1 MAISLLIGFLFSAAY
16 AGDVLIEQLPDGT
29 KYIAD
34 KIVVS
39 KSDDIPDFAVYESE
53 NGIAVTG
60 FASIDR
66 ICREYGVIRVEPF
79 YPGEIRN
86 EILADAVAG
95 LYIFTLK
102 DDSYIHSA
110 IRELSNNPCI
120 RSAEYYAV
128 PEPCYTPNDP
138 MFSQQWFL
146 PHIQAPEAWDIIRGD
161 TTRHS
166 IIAIVDTGVDWDN
179 ADITPNIWV
188 NEAED
193 LNGNNILDPGDIN
206 GVDDDINGFIDD
218 VVGWDMGDYD
228 NDPSEDGLLHGTS
241 VASCASP
248 ATDNGIGVAGIGFS
262 ARIMCVKMTDHNG
275 GMVAP
280 YQAMIYA
287 ADNGAHVINCSWAT
301 LQYSQYEQDV
311 VNSIYS
317 AGSLIIASASATMD
331 TIPGYPCGYEN
342 VMAVTATDDQDHKA
356 YFADFGPWVDIC
368 APGVD
373 LWVIHGSGHAF
384 VSGTSFSTA
393 MVSGL
398 AGLVWACYPYFY
410 NDDIEWMIKNGA
422 DSIDHLNPYYA
433 GMLGAG
439 RINAANSLVITGIDS
454 EPVLPERIVT
464 ISACPNPFNAA
475 CRITVSDPSIELVEI
490 YDITGRLVE
499 RLELRGGETIWDAT
513 FHTSGVYFAR
523 AGDYSRNIKIV
534 LLK

>member
-1 MAISLLIGFLFSAAY
+1 MRIHVTISLLVGFLFSLSY
-16 AGDVLIEQLPDGT
+16 SQKPHITELPNGV

-39 KSDDIPDFAVYESE
+39 KSEGAPNLAIYESE
-53 NGIAVTG
+53 SDCAFTGI
-60 FASIDR
+60 ASIDKL
-66 ICREYGVIRVEPF
+66 CRKYRVIQIEPF
-79 YPGEIRN
+79 YPAELRN
-86 EILADAVAG
+86 EILSRCISGIYV
-95 LYIFTLK
+95 FTLE
-102 DDSYIHSA
+102 SPSCLQSA
-110 IRELSNNPCI
+110 IYDLSRDPHIRYAEIYTLPELK
-120 RSAEYYAV
+120 
-128 PEPCYTPNDP
+128 YTPNDP
-138 MFSQQWFL
+138 MFYQQWFL
-146 PHIQAPEAWDIIRGD
+146 PHIQAPEAWDVIRGD

-166 IIAIVDTGVDWDN
+166 VIAIIDTGVDWDN
-179 ADITPNIWV
+179 PDITPNIWI

-206 GVDDDINGFIDD
+206 GVDDDNNGFIDD

-262 ARIMCVKMTDHNG
+262 ARIMSVKMTDHNG

-301 LQYSQYEQDV
+301 LEYSQYEQDI

-356 YFADFGPWVDIC
+356 YFADYGAWVDIC

-373 LWVIHGSGHAF
+373 MWVIH
-384 VSGTSFSTA
+384 
-393 MVSGL
+393 
-398 AGLVWACYPYFY
+398 
-410 NDDIEWMIKNGA
+410 
-422 DSIDHLNPYYA
+422 
-433 GMLGAG
+433 
-439 RINAANSLVITGIDS
+439 
-454 EPVLPERIVT
+454 
-464 ISACPNPFNAA
+464 
-475 CRITVSDPSIELVEI
+475 
-490 YDITGRLVE
+490 
-499 RLELRGGETIWDAT
+499 
-513 FHTSGVYFAR
+513 
-523 AGDYSRNIKIV
+523 
-534 LLK
+534 

>member
-1 MAISLLIGFLFSAAY
+1 LYIIILLLAGFLFSISY
-16 AGDVLIEQLPDGT
+16 SGDITIAKLPSGT
-29 KYIAD
+29 KYIANR
-34 KIVVS
+34 IVVS
-39 KSDDIPDFAVYESE
+39 KTENTPDFAVYE
-53 NGIAVTG
+53 NDGDYAVTG
-60 FASIDR
+60 VSSVDR
-66 ICREYGVIRVEPF
+66 ICQKYGIIQVEPF
-79 YPGEIRN
+79 YTGKLRN
-86 EILADAVAG
+86 EILSRLVSDI
-95 LYIFTLK
+95 YIFTLK
-102 DDSYIHSA
+102 DNSYLQSA
-110 IRELSNNPCI
+110 INYLSSDPNIN
-120 RSAEYYAV
+120 SAEIYAL
-128 PEPCYTPNDP
+128 PEIKYTPDDP
-138 MFSQQWFL
+138 MLYQQWYL
-146 PHIQAPEAWDIIRGD
+146 PHVSSFEAWDVIRGD

-166 IIAIVDTGVDWDN
+166 VVAIIDTGVDWDN
-179 ADITPNIWV
+179 PDITPNIWI

-206 GVDDDINGFIDD
+206 DVDDDGNGYVDD

-228 NDPSEDGLLHGTS
+228 NDPSEDALLHGTS

-262 ARIMCVKMTDHNG
+262 ARIMCVKMTDYNG

-301 LQYSQYEQDV
+301 QQYSQYEQDV

-373 LWVIHGSGHAF
+373 MWVIHGSGHAF
-384 VSGTSFSTA
+384 VSGTSFATG

-398 AGLVWACYPYFY
+398 AGLVWACHPYFY

-439 RINAANSLVITGIDS
+439 RINAANSLVITGIGS
-454 EPVLPERIVT
+454 EPVLSDRFIT
-464 ISACPNPFNAA
+464 IKAYPNPFNAA
-475 CRITVSDPSIELVEI
+475 CRITVSDPDIEHVDI
-490 YDITGRLVE
+490 YDITGRLAK
-499 RLELRGGETIWDAT
+499 RLELSSPGDKDD
-513 FHTSGVYFAR
+513 FHVTGLR
-523 AGDYSRNIKIV
+523 
-534 LLK
+534 